1 MAIRFSHKG
10 WVAGLCLLLMLAL
23 TLGLFQ
29 PRQVAHAKGASIT
42 LTPNAGLPTST
53 VLVKGAQFGNQE
65 KVTLRFDSTPVGHA
79 ITSSTGRFSTTITVP
94 QMARLGY
101 HKVTALGQIS
111 GLIASARF
119 QLLPADW
126 TAFGFGPTHSHF
138 NPYENQL
145 SSSTVSHLTQAWSF
159 PAASDFDSSP
169 AVVGGV
175 MYLVAGSLFAID
187 AASGTQ
193 LWKLDVEDG
202 FQGSPAVANGMVYI
216 GGSSTDL
223 YAVDAATGTIVWT
236 YGLDGYLGPDP
247 VVANGMVYMGAYGN
261 DIPPFVA
268 LDALTGQ
275 ERWTFPID
283 GDYST
288 AAVAK
293 GVVYVADGSGKLFAL
308 DAVTGIKRWSTKAI
322 DGVPSVVAGVVYISG
337 STGYL
342 EALDARTG
350 TQLWKFVPKLNGIA
364 ASPAVA
370 NGVVYIN
377 ADQLYALDA
386 RTGSQL
392 WSFPKTGSSPAVANG
407 VVYMGSD
414 QLYALDATTGTQL
427 WSYPIDST
435 YSPPVV
441 VNGMVYAADRAG
453 KTYAFRVPTAVPPL
467 N

>member
-1 MAIRFSHKG
+1 MG
-10 WVAGLCLLLMLAL
+10 MLALVL

-29 PRQVAHAKGASIT
+29 PGQLAHAQGASIT
-42 LTPNAGLPTST
+42 LSPNAGLPTST
-53 VLVKGAQFGNQE
+53 VLVKGTQFGSQE
-65 KVTLRFDSTPVGHA
+65 RVTLRFDSTPVGHA
-79 ITSSTGRFSTTITVP
+79 TTSSTGRFSTTITIP
-94 QMARLGY
+94 QTASLGY
-101 HKVTALGQIS
+101 HKVTALGQSS

-119 QLLPADW
+119 KVLPADW
-126 TAFGFGPTHSHF
+126 PTFGFGPNHSHF

-145 SSSTVSHLTQAWSF
+145 SPSTVSHLTKAWSF
-159 PAASDFDSSP
+159 PAAGDFDSSP

-175 MYLVAGSLFAID
+175 VYVNAAGTLYAID
-187 AASGTQ
+187 AVSGTQ
-193 LWKLDVEDG
+193 LWELGVEDG
-202 FQGSPAVANGMVYI
+202 FSGSPAVANGVIYI

-223 YAVDAATGTIVWT
+223 YAVDAATGTVLWAF
-236 YGLDGYLGPDP
+236 GLDGYLGPDP
-247 VVANGMVYMGAYGN
+247 VVANGLVYIGAYGN

-268 LDALTGQ
+268 IDAVTGK
-275 ERWTFPID
+275 ERWSFPID

-293 GVVYVADGSGKLFAL
+293 GVVYVTDGSGKLFAL
-308 DAVTGIKRWSTKAI
+308 DASTGTKRWKTEAV
-322 DGVPSVVAGVVYISG
+322 DGVPSVVAGVVYISS

-342 EALDARTG
+342 DAVDARTG
-350 TQLWKFVPKLNGIA
+350 TQLWSFVPKLNGSS

-377 ADQLYALDA
+377 SDQLYALDA
-386 RTGSQL
+386 RTGTQL

-414 QLYALDATTGTQL
+414 QLYALDAKTGTQL

-441 VNGMVYAADRAG
+441 VNGMVYIADGAG
-453 KTYAFRVPTAVPPL
+453 SVYAFHLPTAGPPL
-467 N
+467 NQ

>member
-1 MAIRFSHKG
+1 MTTFSR
-10 WVAGLCLLLMLAL
+10 VLRVPLCIGLLALVL

-29 PRQVAHAKGASIT
+29 PGQLAHAMGPSIT
-42 LTPNAGLPTST
+42 LSPNAGLPTST
-53 VLVKGAQFGNQE
+53 VLVKGTQFGNQE
-65 KVTLRFDSTPVGHA
+65 RVSLRFDSTPVGRA
-79 ITSSTGRFSTTITVP
+79 ITSSTGRFSTTITIP
-94 QMARLGY
+94 QTASLGY
-101 HKVTALGQIS
+101 HKVTARGLSS
-111 GLIASARF
+111 GLVASARF
-119 QLLPADW
+119 QVLPADW
-126 TAFGFGPTHSHF
+126 STFGFGPNHTHF

-145 SSSTVSHLTQAWSF
+145 SPSTVSHLTQAWSF

-175 MYLVAGSLFAID
+175 MYVASGSLFAID
-187 AASGTQ
+187 VATGTQ

-202 FQGSPAVANGMVYI
+202 FQGSPAVANGVIYI

-223 YAVDAATGTIVWT
+223 YAVDAATGTILWG

-247 VVANGMVYMGAYGN
+247 VVANGLVYMGAYGN

-268 LDALTGQ
+268 LDAATGQ
-275 ERWTFPID
+275 ERWSYPID

-288 AAVAK
+288 AAVTK
-293 GVVYVADGSGKLFAL
+293 DMVYVADGSGKLFAL
-308 DAVTGIKRWSTKAI
+308 DAATGAKRWSIQTA
-322 DGVPSVVAGVVYISG
+322 DGVPSVVDGVVYISG

-342 EALDARTG
+342 DALDAKTG
-350 TQLWKFVPKLNGIA
+350 SHLWSFIPKLNGIN

-377 ADQLYALDA
+377 AGQLYALDA
-386 RTGSQL
+386 KTGTQL

-414 QLYALDATTGTQL
+414 QLYALDAKTGTQL

-441 VNGMVYAADRAG
+441 VNGMVYIADRAG
-453 KTYAFRVPTAVPPL
+453 QEYAFHLPTAGPPL
-467 N
+467 SQ